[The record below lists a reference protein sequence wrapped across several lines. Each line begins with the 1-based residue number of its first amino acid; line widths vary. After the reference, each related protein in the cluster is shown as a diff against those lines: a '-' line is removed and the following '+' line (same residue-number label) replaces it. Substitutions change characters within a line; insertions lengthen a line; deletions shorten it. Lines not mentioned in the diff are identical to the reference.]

1 MQNLWHVLFL
11 LKRPM
16 QKKWPFICKKQR
28 DMGLCILPP
37 DINQLTDSILL
48 WLMAALLF
56 GLQGIKNVGLA
67 ALENIIQERSKKGP
81 FKDLFDFCKR
91 VDLRTVN
98 KRVIE
103 NLICAGA
110 FDALPGNRAQQFEE
124 AQQIMDKAAAHKKDT
139 ATGQMGLFGGM
150 QTDMALDDQGYVF
163 APRKEWSDKEK
174 LEKEQAV
181 IGFYLSSHPLDI
193 YRQQLGWF
201 NVATF
206 DKVLEQLKASNGQE
220 SMVVVCGMLQARKD
234 IVTKKGDRMSFVQ
247 LEDSVSTA
255 ELVIFPKAFTKVEQW
270 LDTYN
275 VFVVKGFIDAES
287 KNKCKIK
294 VQDMTPIELVLQ
306 EWPQVGSILFT
317 LPQVIVEEQVEK
329 LKASLVAGSIPLEL
343 IFHENGKKL
352 HVSTKMKI
360 GLDQQM
366 LCALEK
372 EYQIT
377 AQCEL

>member
-1 MQNLWHVLFL
+1 
-11 LKRPM
+11 
-16 QKKWPFICKKQR
+16 
-28 DMGLCILPP
+28 
-37 DINQLTDSILL
+37 
-48 WLMAALLF
+48 
-56 GLQGIKNVGLA
+56 
-67 ALENIIQERSKKGP
+67 
-81 FKDLFDFCKR
+81 
-91 VDLRTVN
+91 
-98 KRVIE
+98 
-103 NLICAGA
+103 
-110 FDALPGNRAQQFEE
+110 
-124 AQQIMDKAAAHKKDT
+124 
-139 ATGQMGLFGGM
+139 
-150 QTDMALDDQGYVF
+150 
-163 APRKEWSDKEK
+163 
-174 LEKEQAV
+174 
-181 IGFYLSSHPLDI
+181 
-193 YRQQLGWF
+193 
-201 NVATF
+201 
-206 DKVLEQLKASNGQE
+206 
-220 SMVVVCGMLQARKD
+220 
-234 IVTKKGDRMSFVQ
+234 MSFVQ